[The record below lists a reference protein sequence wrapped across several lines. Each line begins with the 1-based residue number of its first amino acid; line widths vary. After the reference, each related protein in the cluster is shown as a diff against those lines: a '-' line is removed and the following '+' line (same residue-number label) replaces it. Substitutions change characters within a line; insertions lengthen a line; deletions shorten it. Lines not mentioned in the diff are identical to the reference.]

1 METGSIIIALLFL
14 GVGIVAGVLAT
25 MIINWGTKKETPSS
39 DSRSA
44 LYRSEAHLWRDRASS
59 RLAVELDGQIISS
72 PQALSGEQ
80 RQKMEKLAAELGRWL
95 GIQPAQVSP
104 AASVAVRPAVAPVE
118 VPPVAPAT
126 APAAQPASGSI
137 VQQINDVL
145 QEQLAGTPLAERAIR
160 LSDGPRQSVVVWVG
174 GQRYEGIDAVPD
186 AEVKAAIRAAVSTWE
201 RRAAKNS
208 PSGQ

>member
-25 MIINWGTKKETPSS
+25 MIISWGTKKETSTS
-39 DSRSA
+39 DSRAA
-44 LYRSEAHLWRDRASS
+44 LYRPEAHVWRDRASG
-59 RLAVELDGQIISS
+59 RLALELDDQIISS
-72 PQALSGEQ
+72 PQALSAEQ
-80 RQKMEKLAAELGRWL
+80 RQKAEKLAAELTRWL
-95 GIQPAQVSP
+95 GIQPVQAAP
-104 AASVAVRPAVAPVE
+104 AAGVPVRPAVPPVE
-118 VPPVAPAT
+118 VAPVVPAA
-126 APAAQPASGSI
+126 APAAHPASGSI

-145 QEQLAGTPLAERAIR
+145 QEQLDGTPLAERAIR
-160 LSDGPRQSVVVWVG
+160 LSDGPRQTVVVWVG

-186 AEVKAAIRAAVSTWE
+186 PEVKAAIRAAVSEWE